1 MYEAP
6 IELSIMQD
14 DGVIEKIKMKMAEAQ
29 DNYVYECITNV
40 GVNVDKEEL
49 IKALQYDREQYK
61 KGYADGVIELG
72 NRLKQGRASDLIVIH
87 IDTIDK
93 HIKDMVRLKNG

>member
-49 IKALQYDREQYK
+49 IKALQYDREQYE

-93 HIKDMVRLKNG
+93 HIEDMVRLKNG